1 MNKYY
6 DDIEEE
12 RNIIIN
18 RNKQLLT
25 QSFKGFNECAD
36 NKYYDFYEREQ
47 EQLRILFNVSNII
60 YND

>member
-18 RNKQLLT
+18 RNKRLLNNGL
-25 QSFKGFNECAD
+25 KDFNECVD
-36 NKYYDFYEREQ
+36 NKYYDFYEKEQ